1 MNKQFLKLF
10 TGLAALIMV
19 LCLADAS
26 FAQQRRARGKNYTK
40 AQVENIIGRVE
51 ERVDNFVGRV
61 DDALDGNKRLDGTRR
76 EDNINDRAKDL
87 ERATDELRREFDR
100 RDQWIENKDEVRQC
114 LNIAGDINAVMK
126 RRKFNRQTE
135 ANWERVR
142 FELNTLAKV
151 YNLPNVGS
159 GAYR

>member
-1 MNKQFLKLF
+1 MNKNFLKLF

-19 LCLADAS
+19 FALADAS

-40 AQVENIIGRVE
+40 AQVENIIARVE
-51 ERVDNFVGRV
+51 ERVDNFVGRI
-61 DDALDGNKRLDGTRR
+61 DNALDNSRLDGSRR

-87 ERATDELRREFDR
+87 EKATDELRREFDR
-100 RDQWIENKDEVRQC
+100 RDQWVENKDEVRQC
-114 LNIAGDINAVMK
+114 LNIANDINVVMK
-126 RRKFNRQTE
+126 RRKFNRETE

-142 FELNTLAKV
+142 YELNTLAKV

>member
-1 MNKQFLKLF
+1 MNKKFLKLF

-19 LCLADAS
+19 LVLADAG
-26 FAQQRRARGKNYTK
+26 FAQRRARGRNYTK

-51 ERVDNFVGRV
+51 ERVDNFVGRI
-61 DDALDGNKRLDGTRR
+61 DNALDNNKRLDGTQR
-76 EDNINDRAKDL
+76 EDNINDRARDL
-87 ERATDELRREFDR
+87 EKATDELRREFDR
-100 RDQWIENKDEVRQC
+100 NDAWIENKDEVRQC

-126 RRKFNRQTE
+126 RRKFNRETE

-142 FELNTLAKV
+142 YELNTLAKV

-159 GAYR
+159 NTYR

>member
-1 MNKQFLKLF
+1 MNRNFLKIV
-10 TGLAALIMV
+10 TGVAAVLMILA
-19 LCLADAS
+19 LADAS
-26 FAQQRRARGKNYTK
+26 YAQRRARGRNYTK

-51 ERVDNFVGRV
+51 ERVDNFVNRL
-61 DDALDGNKRLDGTRR
+61 DNALDNNNRLDGTRR
-76 EDNINDRAKDL
+76 EDQINNRAKDL

-100 RDQWIENKDEVRQC
+100 RDRWIENQDEVRQC
-114 LNIAGDINAVMK
+114 LNIANDINQVMK
-126 RRKFNRQTE
+126 RRRFNRQTE
-135 ANWERVR
+135 QNWERVR